1 MITGHFRYVEIYDL
15 SYQEILDE
23 NKENFLGGSAKY
35 VWYTL
40 SLESKTDIFDKGVI
54 SKNS

>member
-23 NKENFLGGSAKY
+23 NKENFLRPVKY

>member
-1 MITGHFRYVEIYDL
+1 MITGHFLYGEIYVL
-15 SYQEILDE
+15 SKQEILDE
-23 NKENFLGGSAKY
+23 NKENFLGSAKY